1 MSLGYETYEDNRDFE
16 QKGLTGNVRRY
27 TTTKMDFPC
36 YIICASEE
44 HPVKMH
50 SIETLKQMFPNMKV
64 YDETIANSLIQ
75 IYFNKDDKTIKLGA
89 IQPSQVKTFLKLFEA
104 CDVDGFIDK
113 DTKLTDMY
121 LYVLAG

>member
-1 MSLGYETYEDNRDFE
+1 MALGYETYEDDRDFKQE
-16 QKGLTGNVRRY
+16 GLTGNVRRY

-36 YIICASEE
+36 YILCSSDENPI
-44 HPVKMH
+44 KLH

-75 IYFNKDDKTIKLGA
+75 IYFNKDDKTVKLGA
-89 IQPSQVKTFLKLFEA
+89 IQPSQVKTFLKLFDG
-104 CDVDGFIDK
+104 CDIDGFLDK
-113 DTKLTDMY
+113 DTKLENMY